1 MTETDLTDW
10 LTVEE
15 AAQAVVFLLA
25 NEAVTGYTT
34 IVDGGL
40 TALGPTNPLS

>member
-1 MTETDLTDW
+1 VD
-10 LTVEE
+10 E
-15 AAQAVVFLLA
+15 AAEAVVFLLA
-25 NEAVTGYTT
+25 SEALTGYTT